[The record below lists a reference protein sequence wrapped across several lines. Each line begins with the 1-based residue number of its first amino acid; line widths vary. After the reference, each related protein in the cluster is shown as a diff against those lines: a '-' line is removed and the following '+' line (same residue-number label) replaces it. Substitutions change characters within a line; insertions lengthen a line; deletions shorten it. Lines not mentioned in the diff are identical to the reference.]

1 MRGSIVRRTLVGDFS
16 LATLLGAYGTRTEF
30 QRVRERSMTATI
42 PVPSLVVIYAQ
53 DLTRV
58 AEFYRRTLSRPVVE
72 QDERFIL
79 VGDATV
85 EVAVV
90 QMPEA
95 LVAANALA
103 TPPRLR
109 EETPLKPSFLVDD
122 LDRVAAAAVA
132 TGGGTK
138 SLTAAWLWRGQL
150 HLDGHDPEG
159 NPVQFR
165 ARETVPQ
172 ADV

>member
-1 MRGSIVRRTLVGDFS
+1 MSTTPP
-16 LATLLGAYGTRTEF
+16 A
-30 QRVRERSMTATI
+30 
-42 PVPSLVVIYAQ
+42 PSLVVVYAQ

-58 AEFYRRTLSRPVVE
+58 AEFYEHTLSRPVME
-72 QDERFIL
+72 QDARFIL

-85 EVAVV
+85 EVAIV

-95 LVAANALA
+95 LVAANPLE

-109 EETPLKPSFLVDD
+109 EDTPLKPSFLVDD
-122 LDRVAAAAVA
+122 LDRVVGAAAA

-138 SLTAAWLWRGQL
+138 SLAAAWQWRGQL

-165 ARETVPQ
+165 AREAVSRTEG
-172 ADV
+172 